1 MMHRTGPAETV
12 LRWAR
17 TSARRRPRLGRAA
30 ALALALVV
38 AGCEQPGSDGDA
50 LPPLRFTAIP
60 DQNSTELQEKFQPLV
75 SHLTAA
81 LGVAV
86 EYVPARDYQAAVEM
100 FKNGDTPLA
109 WFGGLTG
116 VQARHAVSGARA
128 IAQGDTDPH
137 FYSYFIA
144 HRDTGLTR
152 TSDFPRAMEGR
163 RFTFGSRSSTSGRL
177 MPEFFIRE
185 RTDRSAETFFDELVG
200 FSGSH
205 DRTIALVAS
214 GQYDVGAVNYQVFD
228 RYVAEGRVDPDVV
241 HIIWQTPMYPDYN
254 WTAHPMLDALFGG
267 GFIDRL
273 QQALVA
279 IDDPAV
285 LSALPRRRLVGA
297 SNEEFEAIRVVA
309 ETLDML
315 R

>member
-1 MMHRTGPAETV
+1 MRMMTFGR
-12 LRWAR
+12 AR
-17 TSARRRPRLGRAA
+17 TVARLSPRLGRAA
-30 ALALALVV
+30 GLALAIVA
-38 AGCEQPGSDGDA
+38 AGCGQAGSDGSDG
-50 LPPLRFTAIP
+50 PPALRFSAIP
-60 DQNSTELQEKFQPLV
+60 DQNSTELQEKFQPLA

-81 LGVAV
+81 LGVVV

-100 FKNGDTPLA
+100 FKNGDAPLA

-116 VQARHAVSGARA
+116 VQARSAVTGARA
-128 IAQGDTDPH
+128 IAQGQTDPR

-144 HRDTGLTR
+144 HRDTGLAR
-152 TSDFPRAMEGR
+152 SSDFPFGIEGR

-185 RTDRSAETFFDELVG
+185 RTSRSAEELFDGLVG

-205 DRTIALVAS
+205 DRTIELVES
-214 GQYDVGAVNYQVFD
+214 GQYDIGVVNYQVYD
-228 RYVAEGRVDPDVV
+228 QRVAEGRVDPDVV
-241 HIIWQTPMYPDYN
+241 RIIWKTPVYSDYN
-254 WTAHPMLDALFGG
+254 WTAHPILDELFGE

-273 QQALVA
+273 QQVLVA
-279 IDDPAV
+279 IDDPTL
-285 LSALPRRRLVGA
+285 LSALPRRRLIDA
-297 SNEEFEAIRVVA
+297 SNEEFENIRVVA